1 MQNISEISTYGDALK
16 ALLRDKK
23 IPMKR
28 VARDAHVSE
37 PRLYGLFRSKDGS
50 DIGRGEAFP
59 RLAAYLGMT
68 PEYLDRA
75 LRELAGLSPTSLE
88 RAQAVAKAQEKP
100 PAPKPKRPY
109 IVHDVDASRVDRFA
123 AGITIPVYTRVSAGG
138 PVDYQFGIM
147 PDRFLP
153 SSLLPHPEW
162 GPGAFVVTG
171 DSMAPYFQAGDI
183 LIIAERL
190 QDVRTGD
197 ILIVCFTSGEHT
209 VKKLRIVDRETWE
222 LIPINP
228 NHERTIV
235 KRTEIEWYVPVLV
248 RIEPIYQR
256 REVPW
261 QDP

>member
-1 MQNISEISTYGDALK
+1 MQKNSVLSTYGDALK

-37 PRLYGLFRSKDGS
+37 PRLYDLFKSKDGT
-50 DIGRGEAFP
+50 DIGRGEAFA

-68 PEYLDRA
+68 PEFLDRA
-75 LRELAGLSPTSLE
+75 LRELAGLAPTSLE

-100 PAPKPKRPY
+100 PSKPKRPY
-109 IVHDVDASRVDRFA
+109 TTPDVDASRVDRYA
-123 AGITIPVYTRVSAGG
+123 AGINIPVHTRVSAGG

-171 DSMAPYFQAGDI
+171 DSMSPYIHAGDI

-190 QDVRTGD
+190 QEVRTGD
-197 ILIVCFTSGEHT
+197 ILIVGFTSGEHT
-209 VKKLRIVDRETWE
+209 VKKLRILDDQTWE

-235 KRTEIEWYVPVLV
+235 KRADIEWYVPVMV

-261 QDP
+261 QNP